1 MNNNQQNRTNHA
13 RRRPEEI
20 KNVQNRAPVN
30 RSSVDVQNSR
40 TSQQRA
46 RAEGNTKPQDPRNYS
61 EPRPTK
67 SAQAQR
73 PTQDYKFSAGKSHR
87 PAQNAKPAQHVTALS
102 AVDEKRLA
110 RRENRALKEYRKEE
124 AWQNEVVRVRG
135 GIDVFMLA
143 IILILLALGS
153 ITVFSASYPRAIAAD
168 VGSAYYIKK
177 QLGYLAVGFVA
188 MFAAA
193 VLPVKW
199 YRKWAPPLAYAGS
212 AVLLIAVLFVGKSV
226 GEATRWIKIGSFT
239 IQPSELMKVALI
251 LMVAWFIERREA
263 EMNDLGRGFKSYLSN
278 TFYPL
283 VVVGVASGLVLIGN
297 HLSGAVI
304 VAGIGIF
311 MLAVGGS
318 KNLWLW
324 GTVIP
329 VGLLG
334 FVTYLQ
340 LNPYALKR
348 FTSFTDDNADV
359 LSDVWQT
366 TQSVYA
372 IGSGGL
378 FGKGFGQSQQKYG
391 FLGNAHTD
399 FIFSV
404 WCEELGFIGAIAL
417 ILLFLLFIWRGYIIA
432 LRAPDK
438 FMMLTAFGITTHIGI
453 QAFLNMAVASDLIFN
468 TGVTL
473 PFFSYGGSALMV
485 LMGEVGILLCISR
498 QYYRKKADIER
509 EEMLKKAGLM

>member
-1 MNNNQQNRTNHA
+1 MAEAKVNERP
-13 RRRPEEI
+13 RR
-20 KNVQNRAPVN
+20 V
-30 RSSVDVQNSR
+30 
-40 TSQQRA
+40 
-46 RAEGNTKPQDPRNYS
+46 
-61 EPRPTK
+61 EPAKENPPKK
-67 SAQAQR
+67 SG
-73 PTQDYKFSAGKSHR
+73 QDYKFSAGKTRR
-87 PAQNAKPAQHVTALS
+87 PSQNVKAAQHVTAVS
-102 AVDEKRLA
+102 SIDEKRLA
-110 RRENRALKEYRKEE
+110 RRESRALREYRKEE

-168 VGSAYYIKK
+168 VGSGFYIKK
-177 QLGYLAVGFVA
+177 QLGYLGVGFVIMA
-188 MFAAA
+188 VAAWFPIR
-193 VLPVKW
+193 L
-199 YRKWAPPLAYAGS
+199 YRNWAPHLFYFGS
-212 AVLLIAVLFVGKSV
+212 AVILVVVPFIGESV
-226 GEATRWIKIGSFT
+226 GEATRWIQVGPVRV
-239 IQPSELMKVALI
+239 QPSELMKVGVI
-251 LMVAWFIERREA
+251 LMVAWFVEKTEDK
-263 EMNDLGRGFKSYLSN
+263 MNDLGRGFKSYLSN

-283 VVVGVASGLVLIGN
+283 LFVGIASALVLAGK
-297 HLSGAVI
+297 HLSGAAI
-304 VAGIGIF
+304 IAGIGVL

-324 GTVIP
+324 GSVAP
-329 VGLLG
+329 VGIGAFLL
-334 FVTYLQ
+334 YLSQ
-340 LNPYALKR
+340 NPYAFKR
-348 FTSFTDDNADV
+348 FNTFNDENADI

-404 WCEELGFIGAIAL
+404 WCEELGFVGAVAL
-417 ILLFLLFIWRGYIIA
+417 ILLFLLFIWRGYVIA

-453 QAFLNMAVASDLIFN
+453 QAFLNMAVASDMIFN

-473 PFFSYGGSALMV
+473 PFFSYGGSVLMV

-498 QYYRKKADIER
+498 QYYRKKSDIEH
-509 EEMLKKAGLM
+509 EEMLKKAGLE

>member
-1 MNNNQQNRTNHA
+1 MNNNQPNRTSHA
-13 RRRPEEI
+13 RRRPDERVG
-20 KNVQNRAPVN
+20 KQAGATQNEHRTRGTQPVADRKVN
-30 RSSVDVQNSR
+30 ERPRRV
-40 TSQQRA
+40 
-46 RAEGNTKPQDPRNYS
+46 EGAKANPPKKTG
-61 EPRPTK
+61 
-67 SAQAQR
+67 
-73 PTQDYKFSAGKSHR
+73 QDYKFSAGKTRR
-87 PAQNAKPAQHVTALS
+87 PPQNAKAAQHVTDMS
-102 AVDEKRLA
+102 TVEDKRMA
-110 RRENRALKEYRKEE
+110 RRESRALKEYRREE

-153 ITVFSASYPRAIAAD
+153 ITVFSASYPRAIAAN
-168 VGSAYYIKK
+168 VGSGYYIKK
-177 QLGYLAVGFVA
+177 QIGYLIGGFAA
-188 MFAAA
+188 MFLAAIIPMKA
-193 VLPVKW
+193 
-199 YRKWAPPLAYAGS
+199 YRKWAPPLAYALS
-212 AVLLIAVLFVGKSV
+212 AALLIAVLFVGKSV

-239 IQPSELMKVALI
+239 IQPSELMKVALV
-251 LMVAWFIERREA
+251 LMLAWFIERHEHK
-263 EMNDLGRGFKSYLSN
+263 MSDLDRGLKSYWHN

-283 VVVGVASGLVLIGN
+283 LVVGIASGLVLIGN

-318 KNLWLW
+318 RNLWLW

-329 VGLLG
+329 VGLSA
-334 FVTYLQ
+334 FIVYLQ

-348 FTSFTDDNADV
+348 FTSFTDENADV

-404 WCEELGFIGAIAL
+404 WCEELGFIGAVAL
-417 ILLFLLFIWRGYIIA
+417 VLLFLLFIWRGYVIA

-453 QAFLNMAVASDLIFN
+453 QAFLNMAVASDMIFN

-473 PFFSYGGSALMV
+473 PFFSYGGSALIV
-485 LMGEVGILLCISR
+485 LMGEVGILLSISR
-498 QYYRKKADIER
+498 QYYRKKTDIEH